1 MGLIGFNERLWE
13 EVVDFHGHECPGL
26 AIGYRAAVT
35 ALEKLNVNRAKDE
48 ELVAIVETDACS
60 VDAIQVIAGC
70 TMGKGNLIY
79 KNHGKQAFTI
89 GNRKTGKAVR
99 VYVDPSKLPV
109 DREDRKARME
119 MILKAPAEDFCK
131 IEFMAL
137 PLPEEARI
145 FQSVKCDSCGE
156 KLSEARAKLDGGKIL
171 CRACYSPYHRGW

>member
-1 MGLIGFNERLWE
+1 MFNQDLWK

-35 ALEKLNVNRAKDE
+35 ALEKLGVNKAKDE

-60 VDAIQVIAGC
+60 VDAIQVLAGC
-70 TMGKGNLIY
+70 SIGKGNLLY

-109 DREDRKARME
+109 DREDRAARMK
-119 MILKAPAEDFCK
+119 MILKAPEEDFCK
-131 IEFMAL
+131 VEFVEL

-145 FQSVKCDSCGE
+145 FLSVECESCGE
-156 KLSEARAKLDGGKIL
+156 KLSEARAKLEGGKTL
-171 CRACYSPYHRGW
+171 CRACYKPYHRGW